1 MLDDIEAVVGAV
13 RAGSAARAIL
23 KVILECGSL
32 GEANTAVR
40 QQRIAEGCVLSV
52 RTAERSIE
60 RCSAAEY
67 PPRALRIT
75 VRFALAAG
83 HMLPRRLSVLVFIL

>member
-52 RTAERSIE
+52 RTLNDGALLR
-60 RCSAAEY
+60 RGVSAARTAHHRSFRTRC
-67 PPRALRIT
+67 RAH
-75 VRFALAAG
+75 AA
-83 HMLPRRLSVLVFIL
+83 RRLSVLVFIL